1 MPEFALFVLTLVVKL
16 ISFPWLLIE
25 NSCVCNAT
33 YLLIFVK
40 IVTTSGQIVG
50 VLQTKDFS
58 CREEIVPKINASI
71 TLVVGDKGR
80 PILSI
85 HAVLRLRIGQF
96 RILLLGESE
105 ILYLGRAYKKC

>member
-40 IVTTSGQIVG
+40 LVLTAGQIVG
-50 VLQTKDFS
+50 FLQTKDFS
-58 CREEIVPKINASI
+58 CREQIAPEINSSI
-71 TLVVGDKGR
+71 TLVVGYKGR

-85 HAVLRLRIGQF
+85 HAILRLRIGQLWM
-96 RILLLGESE
+96 LLLGESE
-105 ILYLGRAYKKC
+105 ILYLGRAYKKR